1 MRQRVVWVL
10 VGIAAAALATVLVSR
25 PSDTYPMPAG
35 PGSSMS
41 TPIAVGEPAQG
52 VVVFMEIRPGD
63 RVELLGAEPVGL
75 LAGATTTLYLS
86 RPDVASDG
94 TQTIGEILEPLA
106 GAVIEVPADAVAGP
120 SNTVGIVG
128 ELTAD
133 RPGIYELTAVRL
145 TFRLNGGAEQ
155 VREGISVYW
164 TVCADDPAP
173 TDCAPPSQDP

>member
-10 VGIAAAALATVLVSR
+10 VGIAAAALVTALVSR
-25 PSDTYPMPAG
+25 PGDSYPMPDG
-35 PGSSMS
+35 PGASMAN
-41 TPIAVGEPAQG
+41 PVAVGQPVQG
-52 VVVFMEIRPGD
+52 VVVFMEIRSGD
-63 RVELLGAEPVGL
+63 RVELIGAEPVGL
-75 LAGATTTLYLS
+75 LAGATTTLHLS
-86 RPDVASDG
+86 RPDVAGDG
-94 TQTIGEILEPLA
+94 TETIGDALEPLA
-106 GAVIEVPADAVAGP
+106 GAVIDVPRDVG
-120 SNTVGIVG
+120 SDSSTVGIVG

-145 TFRLNGGAEQ
+145 TFRLNGGPEQ